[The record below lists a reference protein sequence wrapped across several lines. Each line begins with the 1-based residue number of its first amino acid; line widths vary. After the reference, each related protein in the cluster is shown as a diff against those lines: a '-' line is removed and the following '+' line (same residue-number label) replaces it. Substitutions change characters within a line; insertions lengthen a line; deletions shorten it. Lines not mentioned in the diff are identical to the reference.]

1 MKRERNDILL
11 ANSVPEG
18 LIDIILGGHDHYV
31 PLPLSGKLIQ
41 VPP

>member
-1 MKRERNDILL
+1 MKREPNDMLL

-31 PLPLSGKLIQ
+31 PPRFGPELIE